1 MRLVEELSGII
12 VAIWAVPIETAVHVA
27 HTHVSLIVH
36 GQFFCSHFYLDDNIE
51 MLAKKLSRDP
61 FFIHTHTYTCTHTSP
76 HTHTHT
82 THLTHAHTTLQDSLD
97 QAGQLQKDKDELLKQ
112 VVTLQEQLET
122 LSKEKEK
129 LSKQVCWSCQPY
141 QGEFICPLLLP
152 YLHRFP
158 TLRGV

>member
-1 MRLVEELSGII
+1 MGTCVGREGRRRALRLVEELSGII
-12 VAIWAVPIETAVHVA
+12 VAIWAAPIETAVHVA

-82 THLTHAHTTLQDSLD
+82 HHTPHTRAHNTSGLSRSGRSAAERQRRTTETSGRSTGT
-97 QAGQLQKDKDELLKQ
+97 AGNSQ
-112 VVTLQEQLET
+112 
-122 LSKEKEK
+122 
-129 LSKQVCWSCQPY
+129 
-141 QGEFICPLLLP
+141 
-152 YLHRFP
+152 
-158 TLRGV
+158 